1 MVLILA
7 LLAVHRCR
15 GSDIL
20 ASYTYLFTLLHYE
33 LIEQLLKFLVLDKQ
47 VLLCF

>member
-7 LLAVHRCR
+7 LLAVHLCR
-15 GSDIL
+15 GSDIF

-33 LIEQLLKFLVLDKQ
+33 LVEQLLEFPVPDKQ
-47 VLLCF
+47 VQ